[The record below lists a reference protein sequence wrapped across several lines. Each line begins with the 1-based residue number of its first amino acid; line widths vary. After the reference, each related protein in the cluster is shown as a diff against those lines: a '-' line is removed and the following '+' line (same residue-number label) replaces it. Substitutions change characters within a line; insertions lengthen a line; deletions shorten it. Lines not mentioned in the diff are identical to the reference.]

1 MSWWRFWENQKLVNL
16 PMLKVA
22 PPEDW
27 RDLPDHEKFD
37 LIAKFGCLVCEDNP
51 EFLTYEGPSGGMS
64 QNMWCATCGTRW
76 NMAVMPGPGR
86 LTAGIAELVSERE
99 REEEF
104 KEREGE

>member
-1 MSWWRFWENQKLVNL
+1 MSWWKFWERTS
-16 PMLKVA
+16 PEPEPTA

-37 LIAKFGCLVCEDNP
+37 LIAKFGCLVCGENP

-86 LTAGIAELVSERE
+86 LTAGIAELVTERE
-99 REEEF
+99 REDEF
-104 KEREGE
+104 KEREDG